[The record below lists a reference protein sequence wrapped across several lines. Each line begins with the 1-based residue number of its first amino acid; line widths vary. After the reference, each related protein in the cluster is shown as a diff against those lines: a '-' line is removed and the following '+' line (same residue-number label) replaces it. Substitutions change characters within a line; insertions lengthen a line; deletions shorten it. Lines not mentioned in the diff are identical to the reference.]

1 MKRNFACAP
10 SLHTGGVTGSIP
22 VSPTINHLV
31 NNEKSETPILHKL
44 QQTAEQSRIARVFW
58 HVFDTRV
65 FGLFLRRALVASAIC
80 ASVLTAGCTSSRH
93 APRDTPPE
101 FRDGKPL
108 DLTQFQTL
116 N

>member
-1 MKRNFACAP
+1 MKRNCESAP

-22 VSPTINHLV
+22 VSPTINHLID
-31 NNEKSETPILHKL
+31 NKKSETPILLKL
-44 QQTAEQSRIARVFW
+44 QQTAEQSRFARVFW

-65 FGLFLRRALVASAIC
+65 FGLFLRSALVAAAIG
-80 ASVLTAGCTSSRH
+80 ASVLTAGCTSTRH
-93 APRDTPPE
+93 APSETPPE